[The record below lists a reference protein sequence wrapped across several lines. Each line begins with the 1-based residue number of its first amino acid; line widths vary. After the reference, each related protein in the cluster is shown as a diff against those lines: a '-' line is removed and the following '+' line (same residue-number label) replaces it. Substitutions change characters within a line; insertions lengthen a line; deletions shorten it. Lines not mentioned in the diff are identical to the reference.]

1 MIQHIIISTIILLG
15 ISCQSQSDNKNKKL
29 KTNIMTEQIKDSN
42 LDTAILGA
50 GCFWC
55 VEAVFQRVP
64 GVKQIVS
71 GYSGGSVVN
80 PTYTEICEGTTGH
93 AEVIRLIYN
102 PQEVSFE
109 TLLSVFWQTH
119 NPTTLNRQG
128 NDIGTQY
135 RSAIFYLNE
144 TQKTIAEKIKNDLN
158 ASGAFSDPIVTEI
171 TPFTNFYEAEAYHQN
186 YYNQNSSQGY
196 CQYVIAPKLE
206 KFEKVFGN
214 QFRKK

>member
-29 KTNIMTEQIKDSN
+29 KTNIMTEQIKDSI
-42 LDTAILGA
+42 LDTTILGA

-55 VEAVFQRVP
+55 VEALFQRVP

-144 TQKTIAEKIKNDLN
+144 TQKTIAEKIKNDLD

-171 TPFTNFYEAEAYHQN
+171 TPYTNFYEAEAYHQN